1 MKDILKK
8 GIILLSI
15 SILTLSFNVFAKHN
29 VDNKDIIEIP
39 DKSEIDKEITMS
51 LNINEVP
58 YDNFS
63 FKLMCS
69 ESLENIYTEEQ
80 LDMNND
86 NEQISFNFSK
96 NNSNINNIIFN
107 YKLSEN
113 IKVDDKISFNII
125 ITNIDDNNQ
134 IIDDSEIISIKKEVT
149 IIDVKKDEI
158 ESDDNSNNPITDD
171 KDTNKPVVDN
181 KIKENT
187 SNNKATNDIIN
198 DKTKVSNNRG
208 NIVNISNNSVNIQK
222 SISQSNIS
230 NNNIAKE
237 TIKYNGSD
245 NNYLSSLSIKGYELN
260 KEFSKESTTYF
271 LTVNND
277 INSLD
282 VSANKEDS
290 NSSISINGND
300 NLNEGLNKILITVTS
315 ESKQTRTYR
324 IYVTKESE

>member
-187 SNNKATNDIIN
+187 SNNKATNDITI
-198 DKTKVSNNRG
+198 
-208 NIVNISNNSVNIQK
+208 IVILRLKLYPIL
-222 SISQSNIS
+222 
-230 NNNIAKE
+230 A
-237 TIKYNGSD
+237 
-245 NNYLSSLSIKGYELN
+245 
-260 KEFSKESTTYF
+260 
-271 LTVNND
+271 
-277 INSLD
+277 
-282 VSANKEDS
+282 S
-290 NSSISINGND
+290 NSPTLIPNIIPIIPPSIHNTNAS
-300 NLNEGLNKILITVTS
+300 
-315 ESKQTRTYR
+315 
-324 IYVTKESE
+324 TKN

>member
-1 MKDILKK
+1 MKNILKK

-15 SILTLSFNVFAKHN
+15 SILTLSFNVFAKQN
-29 VDNKDIIEIP
+29 IDNKDIIEISNR
-39 DKSEIDKEITMS
+39 SEIDKEITIN

-63 FKLMCS
+63 FRLMCS
-69 ESLENIYTEEQ
+69 ETLENIYTEEH
-80 LDMNND
+80 LDIKND

-96 NNSNINNIIFN
+96 NDSNKNKITLNYKLPENVNIDDKIIFN
-107 YKLSEN
+107 V
-113 IKVDDKISFNII
+113 IIS
-125 ITNIDDNNQ
+125 NIDDNNQ
-134 IIDDSEIISIKKEVT
+134 VIDDSEIISIKKEVT
-149 IIDVKKDEI
+149 IIDVKKDEK
-158 ESDDNSNNPITDD
+158 ESNDNSNKPITDY
-171 KDTNKPVVDN
+171 KDTNKSTVDN

-187 SNNKATNDIIN
+187 SKNNSEANNKIN
-198 DKTKVSNNRG
+198 SKTKTNNNKG

-222 SISQSNIS
+222 SISKSNVS
-230 NNNIAKE
+230 NNNAKE
-237 TIKYNGSD
+237 NIKYNGSD

-271 LTVNND
+271 LIVKND

-282 VSANKEDS
+282 IFANKEDS

-324 IYVTKESE
+324 IYVTRESE